1 MIYDPVYIIFNVIYD
16 CLCTSF
22 NEGNN
27 EFVQPLF
34 TTLAATCFICDKILI
49 STCKEMEDVS
59 QILYKN
65 TLKGFNVLLYQK
77 KYCNVLYLGNVT
89 VITRLI

>member
-1 MIYDPVYIIFNVIYD
+1 MRIIFDYAEAASCSYIYGPVYIIFNVIYD

-49 STCKEMEDVS
+49 STCFKDSRKEIEDVS
-59 QILYKN
+59 QI
-65 TLKGFNVLLYQK
+65 
-77 KYCNVLYLGNVT
+77 
-89 VITRLI
+89 R

>member
-1 MIYDPVYIIFNVIYD
+1 MIYGPVYIIFNVIYD

-49 STCKEMEDVS
+49 STCFEASRNKKEDVS
-59 QILYKN
+59 LIL
-65 TLKGFNVLLYQK
+65 
-77 KYCNVLYLGNVT
+77 
-89 VITRLI
+89 

>member
-49 STCKEMEDVS
+49 STCFEASRNKKEDVS
-59 QILYKN
+59 QIL
-65 TLKGFNVLLYQK
+65 
-77 KYCNVLYLGNVT
+77 
-89 VITRLI
+89 